1 MLQCCQAMR
10 HMSDAQS
17 REKNM
22 EKRIERL
29 EIDKLFGRF
38 DYSID
43 LTAHENKISIL
54 TAPNGFGKSTILKI
68 ISSFA
73 SGDHYYFIRENF
85 KSIRF
90 FISNE
95 DIVEIIHIDDD
106 HEKNQVTIRA
116 GSNQTKIKDPFG
128 HQDGDERSFVVER
141 ALPFL
146 TRVGPKTWRH
156 DRTGEIFDRGE
167 ILERYGDHPI
177 FKRNIKRDEWLEKIR
192 KSLKVFSIPTNRLK
206 FEEDYDIRG
215 HSVAK
220 NGLMVG
226 AIAKEIREKMQSA
239 IRNQFEE
246 GRKKETNFPTR
257 LIESLKDGIAPTRD
271 AIIESIKSVQEYEE
285 RYGRLGLVP
294 HTGTTK
300 QLNVHAE
307 STENAGMLVL
317 KTYLDDIREKF
328 SLLDDLAQ
336 RLDVFC
342 SSINSLI
349 AFKSIETSADEGIVV
364 RVIDGKNDALS
375 LSVLSSGEQHLI
387 VLIGKLVF
395 NTNEGSLVLIDEPE
409 ISFHPEWQEK
419 FLGILEEIRKLNGF
433 TVLVATHS
441 PILIGDRWDSV
452 IELAEQHQTVGEQ
465 FSLGA

>member
-1 MLQCCQAMR
+1 
-10 HMSDAQS
+10 
-17 REKNM
+17 M
-22 EKRIERL
+22 ENRIEKI

-38 DYSID
+38 DYSIN
-43 LTAHENKISIL
+43 LAEHSNSISIL
-54 TAPNGFGKSTILKI
+54 TAPNGYGKSTILKI

-73 SGDHYYFIRENF
+73 SGDHYYFIREKF
-85 KSIRF
+85 GSIRF
-90 FISNE
+90 FLTDHE
-95 DIVEIIHIDDD
+95 VVEVIHVDDD
-106 HEKNQVTIRA
+106 HENNQVTIRS

-128 HQDGDERSFVVER
+128 NQDGDERSFVVER

-146 TRVGPKTWRH
+146 TRIGPKTWRH
-156 DRTGEIFDRGE
+156 DRTGEIFDRVE
-167 ILERYGDHPI
+167 ILTRYGDHPL
-177 FKRNIKRDEWLEKIR
+177 FRRNIKRDEWLERIR
-192 KSLKVFSIPTNRLK
+192 KSISVFSIPTNRLK
-206 FEEDYDIRG
+206 FEEDFDVRG
-215 HSVAK
+215 HTAGKSS
-220 NGLMVG
+220 LMVG
-226 AIAKEIREKMQSA
+226 ALAKEIQEKVQSA

-257 LIESLKDGIAPTRD
+257 LMESLKNGVAPTRD
-271 AIIESIKSVQEYEE
+271 AIIDSINSVQTYEE

-328 SLLDDLAQ
+328 SLLEDLAQ

-342 SSINSLI
+342 SSINGLI
-349 AFKSIETSADEGIVV
+349 AFKEISTSADEGIVV
-364 RVIDGKNDALS
+364 RVLDGERQVLP

-395 NTNEGSLVLIDEPE
+395 NTSKGALVLIDEPE

-419 FLGILEEIRKLNGF
+419 FLSILEEIRKLNGF
-433 TVLVATHS
+433 TVVVATHS

-452 IELAEQHQTVGEQ
+452 IELAEQHQAAGKQ
-465 FSLGA
+465 LDHGA